1 MSEVVIR
8 NVKTILTAPEGINL
22 VVVKIETSE
31 PGLYGLGC
39 ATFTQRH
46 LAVKTAI
53 DEYIKPF
60 LIGKDVSRIEDLWQ
74 TAMVSGY
81 WRNGPIMNNALSGMD
96 MALWDIKGKMAGM
109 PVYQLLGGKCREA
122 AAVYRHADGRD
133 VHEVEDNVR
142 SYIEQGYRYIR
153 CQMGLYGGKQDN
165 MHKTERSV
173 PGAYYDPTAYA
184 RSIPRLFEHI
194 RSTIGDDIE
203 LIHDIHERL
212 EPIEAVRLAKELEKY
227 RLFYLEDALPPEHIE
242 WFRMIRSQT
251 SIPIAM
257 GELFVHPKEWM
268 PLMSERLIDFIRV
281 HISAIGGIT
290 PARKLAI
297 VGESFGVRTAWHGPG
312 DVSPVGHAANLHLDL
327 SSPNFGIQEWHQ
339 FSEAAQE
346 VFIGCPVVRDG
357 YAYLSETPGIGI
369 DIDEKKAAAYPPHNN
384 LPEWTLARKPD
395 GTSARP

>member
-1 MSEVVIR
+1 MSAVIIR
-8 NVKTILTAPEGINL
+8 DVRTILTAPEGINL

-96 MALWDIKGKMAGM
+96 MALWDIKGKMANM
-109 PVYQLLGGKCREA
+109 PVYELLGGKCREA

-133 VHEVEDNVR
+133 VQEVESHVR
-142 SYIEQGYRYIR
+142 MYIEQGYRYIR
-153 CQMGLYGGKQDN
+153 CQMGGYGGKLDTI
-165 MHKTERSV
+165 HKTERAV
-173 PGAYYDPTAYA
+173 PGAYYDPAAYT

-194 RSTIGDDIE
+194 RSTIGDEIE
-203 LIHDIHERL
+203 LVHDIHSRL
-212 EPIEAVRLAKELEKY
+212 EPIDAVRLAKELEQY
-227 RLFYLEDALPPEHIE
+227 RLFFLEDALPPEHIE
-242 WFRMIRSQT
+242 WFRTIRNQT

-268 PLMSERLIDFIRV
+268 PLISERLIDYIRA

-290 PARKLAI
+290 PARKLA
-297 VGESFGVRTAWHGPG
+297 VLGEAFGVRTAWHGPG
-312 DVSPVGHAANLHLDL
+312 DVSPIGHAANLHLDL
-327 SSPNFGIQEWHQ
+327 SSPNFGVQEWHQ

-346 VFIGCPVVRDG
+346 VFPGSAVVRDG
-357 YAYLSETPGIGI
+357 YAYISDTPGIGV
-369 DIDEKKAAAYPPHNN
+369 DIDEKKAAAYPPHNE